1 VNAGDAHVVNFLFIL
16 PAGWDESKIHIIG
29 MLIDPTGKIDNAG
42 KATIAK
48 AITNG
53 YDFGVVAGVAELSAQ
68 LDDQVKI
75 YPNPTNSNATLEI
88 NLKEQATV
96 NVRISNA
103 AGQELASRNY
113 GTMNGSSTINLATS
127 TYLSGV
133 YFVEM
138 TINDQLVVKRLNR

>member
-1 VNAGDAHVVNFLFIL
+1 
-16 PAGWDESKIHIIG
+16 

-42 KATIAK
+42 KATITQAVS
-48 AITNG
+48 NG
-53 YDFGVVAGVAELSAQ
+53 YDFGVAAGVAEITAQ
-68 LDDQVKI
+68 LDDVVKI

-88 NLKEQATV
+88 NLQEQASV

-103 AGQELASRNY
+103 AGQELVSRNY
-113 GTMNGSSTINLATS
+113 GSMNGSSTINLATA

-138 TINDQLVVKRLNR
+138 TINDQLVVKRLIVE